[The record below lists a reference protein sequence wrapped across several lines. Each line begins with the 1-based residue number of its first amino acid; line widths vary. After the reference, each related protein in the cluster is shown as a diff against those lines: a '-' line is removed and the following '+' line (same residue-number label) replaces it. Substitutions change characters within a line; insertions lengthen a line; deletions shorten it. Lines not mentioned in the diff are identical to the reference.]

1 MKKLVYGTLALS
13 ALVLGACGNSEAN
26 TSSSNSS
33 KDSQSLIVSTFG
45 LNEDIVK
52 KDIIQPFESE
62 NDVKITLDI
71 GNSSDRFTKMKSN
84 PNSGIDAI
92 ELAQN
97 NATQGG
103 QDGLFVELT
112 EKNVPNIAQLTD
124 NAKEVLKSGA
134 GVPIAVN
141 SIGIIY
147 DEQKVG
153 HKISD
158 WSDLW
163 AEDLK
168 GKIAIPDI
176 SVTAGPLFLYVA
188 GDHAGTPVVKDDGKA
203 AFKALEELKPNIVKT
218 YSKSSDLANMFQ
230 SGEVSVAVVADFGV
244 DMIKASTPT
253 VEYVVPES
261 GTYANFNTI
270 NVPKTSKNQDLALKF
285 VNYRISQE
293 SQKAK
298 ATSLNEAPTN
308 KEVVLS
314 EEESANKT
322 YGEIAERAKPVDFT
336 LINKQMTS
344 WVDQWNNLM
353 NN

>member
-1 MKKLVYGTLALS
+1 MKKIVYATLGLC

-26 TSSSNSS
+26 TSSSTDNG
-33 KDSQSLIVSTFG
+33 KEDTLVVSTFG
-45 LNEDIVK
+45 LSEDIVK

-62 NDVKITLDI
+62 NNVKITLDI
-71 GNSSDRFTKMKSN
+71 GNSSDRFTKMKNN
-84 PNSGIDAI
+84 PNSGIDVI

-97 NATQGG
+97 NATQGA
-103 QDGLFVELT
+103 QDDLFVKLT
-112 EKNVPNIAQLTD
+112 EENVPNIAQLTD
-124 NAKEVLKSGA
+124 NAKEVLDSGA

-147 DEQKVG
+147 DEAKVG

-188 GDHAGTPVVKDDGKA
+188 GDYAKTPVVKDDGKA

-244 DMIKASTPT
+244 DMIKASTPDAT
-253 VEYVVPES
+253 YVVPES
-261 GTYANFNTI
+261 GTYANFNTVNI
-270 NVPKTSKNQDLALKF
+270 PKTSQNQELALKF
-285 VNYRISQE
+285 INYRISEQ
-293 SQKAK
+293 SQKTK

-308 KEVVLS
+308 KEVVLTD
-314 EEESANKT
+314 EESANKT
-322 YGEIAERAKPVDFT
+322 YGEIANRAKPVDFT
-336 LINKQMTS
+336 LINQQMTS

>member
-168 GKIAIPDI
+168 GKIVIPDI

-322 YGEIAERAKPVDFT
+322 YGETAERAKPVDFT

>member
-203 AFKALEELKPNIVKT
+203 AFKTLEELKPNIVKT